1 MTTATT
7 SRRLRISLAWLTFI
21 AIGAPGAAIGV
32 AWPAMRDT
40 WSLPTASLGILLLA
54 LTSGYLTGAFVS
66 GRIATRLGMGSTLIV
81 SSAII
86 FGGLLGFG
94 LAPDWLPLIAAAV
107 LLGIGQGTIDAGLN
121 LYFANHFNSRMMN
134 WLHASFSI
142 GATLGPFI
150 VQLTSSTGQGWRIV
164 WLVIAL
170 GQLVLCLAFFLTR
183 AGWHLTGRPAEHT
196 GADTP
201 SIKATLRMP
210 GVLLGMALFFVF
222 VGIESTAG
230 SWSFTLF
237 SETRVID
244 SSLAATWVGLY
255 WASFA
260 LGRIVFGVV
269 ADKLPAVPSIRILLL
284 AVLLGALMFSVS
296 DRPSISVAGLL
307 LIGFAQAP
315 VFPLLI
321 TATPQRLGA
330 GHATNAIGFQISA
343 AGLGIAGLPA
353 LVGFVASFSSLEILG
368 PFLALS
374 TLLSLLLFQLIVRN
388 GGPGTSLPG
397 ADIP

>member
-1 MTTATT
+1 
-7 SRRLRISLAWLTFI
+7 
-21 AIGAPGAAIGV
+21 
-32 AWPAMRDT
+32 MRDT

-66 GRIATRLGMGSTLIV
+66 GRVVTRIGMGSTLIV
-81 SSAII
+81 SSVII

-94 LAPDWLPLIAAAV
+94 LAPGWLPLIAAAV

-170 GQLVLCLAFFLTR
+170 GQLLLCLAFFLTR
-183 AGWHLTGRPAEHT
+183 AGWHLTGRPAEHI
-196 GADTP
+196 GPDTP

-210 GVLLGMALFFVF
+210 AVLLGMALFFVF

-255 WASFA
+255 WGSFA

-269 ADKLPAVPSIRILLL
+269 ADKLPAVPCIRVLLL
-284 AVLLGALMFSVS
+284 AVLLGALMFSVRS
-296 DRPSISVAGLL
+296 SETVSLAGLL
-307 LIGFAQAP
+307 LIGLAQAP

-321 TATPQRLGA
+321 TATPQRLGT

-374 TLLSLLLFQLIVRN
+374 ALLSLLLFQLTVRN
-388 GGPGTSLPG
+388 GASRTSLPA
-397 ADIP
+397 ADNP